1 MTSEPVHIVHLW
13 GALRP
18 LVEGKETVQVSANTI
33 RELFRKLA
41 ENYPG
46 MEAHI
51 KRGVAVSI
59 DGKIYRDQWDTAL
72 PQDAE
77 IYLMPRIPGG

>member
-1 MTSEPVHIVHLW
+1 MVEVHLW

-18 LVEGKETVQVSANTI
+18 LVGGALSVSIDAKNI
-33 RELFRKLA
+33 RELFKKLA

-46 MEAHI
+46 MEPHI

-59 DGKIYRDQWDTAL
+59 DGKIYRDSWDTAL
-72 PQDAE
+72 PVDAE
-77 IYLMPRIPGG
+77 IYLLPRIPGG